1 MLASPDAVKMR
12 EQEKTIVADQA
23 VRMRIMEIALQNNAK
38 PWGGQAGRQGGRRWV
53 ALRGQAV
60 AHEWLI
66 LKATVF
72 DNYSIGAVKLLPDPL
87 VGPTSNEQSCIYHD
101 GRWCSWRAGCAGLV
115 SA

>member
-66 LKATVF
+66 LKAKAF
-72 DNYSIGAVKLLPDPL
+72 GSLS
-87 VGPTSNEQSCIYHD
+87 TSVVE
-101 GRWCSWRAGCAGLV
+101 
-115 SA
+115 